1 MARPKATPNK
11 RLTEV
16 ELELMSILWRL
27 QEGSV
32 SDVMSAL
39 PAERALAYTSVS
51 TILRILEGKGVL
63 VARKEGRGHIYTPV
77 LGKQEYE
84 ARIVAD
90 VVQRV
95 FDGAPTALVRQ
106 LIDNVDLC
114 EDDVREIRK
123 MLSGIREKRN
133 S

>member
-1 MARPKATPNK
+1 MARPKSTPNK

-32 SDVMSAL
+32 SDVMGAL
-39 PAERALAYTSVS
+39 PGGRALAYTSVS

-63 VARKEGRGHIYTPV
+63 AARKEGRGHIYTPL

-106 LIDNVDLC
+106 LIDNVNLS

-123 MLSGIREKRN
+123 MLSGIREKR
-133 S
+133 

>member
-32 SDVMSAL
+32 SDVIGAL
-39 PAERALAYTSVS
+39 PGERALAYTSVS

-63 VARKEGRGHIYTPV
+63 AARKEGRGHIYTPM

-106 LIDNVDLC
+106 LIDNVDLSD
-114 EDDVREIRK
+114 DDVREIRK

-133 S
+133 P

>member
-1 MARPKATPNK
+1 MARPKSTPNK

-27 QEGSV
+27 REGTV
-32 SDVMSAL
+32 SDVIAAL
-39 PAERALAYTSVS
+39 PGDRALAYTSVS

-63 VARKEGRGHIYTPV
+63 TARKEGRGHIYSPV

-106 LIDNVDLC
+106 LIDNVDLSD
-114 EDDVREIRK
+114 DDVREIRK
-123 MLSGIREKRN
+123 MLSGRGKR
-133 S
+133 

>member
-32 SDVMSAL
+32 SDVIGAL
-39 PAERALAYTSVS
+39 PGERALAYTSVS

-106 LIDNVDLC
+106 LIDNVDLSD
-114 EDDVREIRK
+114 DDVREIRK

-133 S
+133 P

>member
-1 MARPKATPNK
+1 MARPKSTNK

-32 SDVMSAL
+32 SDVIGAL
-39 PAERALAYTSVS
+39 PGDRALAYTSVS

-63 VARKEGRGHIYTPV
+63 ATRKEGRGHIYTPL

-106 LIDNVDLC
+106 LIDNIDLSD
-114 EDDVREIRK
+114 DDVREIRK
-123 MLSGIREKRN
+123 MLSGIREKR
-133 S
+133 

>member
-1 MARPKATPNK
+1 MPRPRSTPNK

-32 SDVMSAL
+32 GDVMAAL
-39 PAERALAYTSVS
+39 PAERPLAYTSVS

-63 VARKEGRGHIYTPV
+63 ATRKEGRGHVYTPL

-84 ARIVAD
+84 ARTVAD

-106 LIDNVDLC
+106 LIDNVDLSD
-114 EDDVREIRK
+114 DDVREIRK
-123 MLSGIREKRN
+123 MLSGIREKR
-133 S
+133 